1 MPRLT
6 LDPKGFLRLTSPNH
20 SKYFLFSI
28 TLPPCPSIE
37 SKFVSESKLGI
48 VSGFG
53 AAVSCIIF
61 ANSLQSILRWLP
73 AVLHWLWAASS
84 ASVDAAE
91 LDGAVW
97 AVLHSSF
104 QVATVM
110 FGWLWAGTI
119 ASGGAAELDGS
130 VSCKAAA
137 ACSLLGRL
145 GQRCGVGAAPLMP
158 SMLAIVAN
166 AYTNSDTSKQNA

>member
-1 MPRLT
+1 M
-6 LDPKGFLRLTSPNH
+6 
-20 SKYFLFSI
+20 SI
-28 TLPPCPSIE
+28 
-37 SKFVSESKLGI
+37 
-48 VSGFG
+48 FG
-53 AAVSCIIF
+53 SAAAFSCIIC
-61 ANSLQSILRWLP
+61 NKSLSRIVRLLL
-73 AVLHWLWAASS
+73 ALLDWLWAASS

-97 AVLHSSF
+97 AVLHGSS
-104 QVATVM
+104 QVGTVM

-119 ASGGAAELDGS
+119 ASSGAAELDGS

-166 AYTNSDTSKQNA
+166 AYTNSDTTKQTA